1 MGKTK
6 LTDEQ
11 KALKKQEEELQR
23 VEGLRL
29 RNIKDCIDTVK
40 KVGDAP
46 NERKVFQVGET
57 VKTSHHGLISAIVL
71 NILSE
76 GVYEVRINY
85 RTTKPYSSEYADYTD
100 VRVYGWYD
108 VFKATNKECYIELGK
123 HMRIQFMQ
131 QTIQSLIYK
140 YFDDRGL
147 DMSPPYQRGIVWTD
161 KQKEELLTSIFNHID
176 IGKFVFIYNKYES
189 RGFKYTILDGKQKL
203 QTIVDFYSD
212 KFTYKGYYYSEL
224 GSMQQHTLLDHSI
237 SIAELQEEAVTEEM
251 ILDYFIRLN
260 TMGTPM
266 KQEHI
271 DKVIRM
277 RENLVG
283 LISTFDKY

>member
-1 MGKTK
+1 MGRAK

-23 VEGLRL
+23 IEGLRL

-40 KVGDAP
+40 TVGNAP
-46 NERKVFQVGET
+46 NERKVFQVGES

-85 RTTKPYSSEYADYTD
+85 RTTKPYSKEYADYTD

-108 VFKATNKECYIELGK
+108 VFKATDKECNIELGE
-123 HMRIQFMQ
+123 HMRIRFMQ
-131 QTIQSLIYK
+131 QSIQSLIYK

-147 DMSPPYQRGIVWTD
+147 DMSPSYQRGIVWTD

-176 IGKFVFIYNKYES
+176 IGKFVFIYNKYEPG
-189 RGFKYTILDGKQKL
+189 GFNYTILDGKQKL

-224 GSMQQHTLLDHSI
+224 GFMQQYTLLDHSI
-237 SIAELQEEAVTEEM
+237 SIAELKEEVVTEEM

-266 KQEHI
+266 SQEHI
-271 DKVIRM
+271 DKVIRI
-277 RENLVG
+277 RENLVE
-283 LISTFDKY
+283 SDK